1 MFCKHWRNKAKLADK
16 KAIRAELRIDEINK
30 EANKII
36 NDIREFAEYTQKYT
50 KFLLDAQVLSGYGV
64 SYEVTLMTSL
74 TAIDEVIRK
83 YKRYTEDLEKTN
95 IKLQEKINL
104 LEDKGS

>member
-1 MFCKHWRNKAKLADK
+1 
-16 KAIRAELRIDEINK
+16 
-30 EANKII
+30 
-36 NDIREFAEYTQKYT
+36 
-50 KFLLDAQVLSGYGV
+50 
-64 SYEVTLMTSL
+64 MTSL